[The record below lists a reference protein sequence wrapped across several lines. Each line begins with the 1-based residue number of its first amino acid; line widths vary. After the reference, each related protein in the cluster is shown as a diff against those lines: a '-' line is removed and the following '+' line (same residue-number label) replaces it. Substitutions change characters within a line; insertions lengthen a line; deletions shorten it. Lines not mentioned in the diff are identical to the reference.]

1 MEIKDKEM
9 LHIHIKGIHDD
20 IWQVGNEL
28 LVDESFNSHLTN
40 NFDIPSGVKDKNGDI
55 VLSTFVCY
63 N

>member
-28 LVDESFNSHLTN
+28 LVDENYNSHLTN
-40 NFDIPSGVKDKNGDI
+40 IQRIIHLYDMQVYLKIGTIF
-55 VLSTFVCY
+55 
-63 N
+63 